1 MKDWIVKAELFWS
14 ADHIEPIHVRAN
26 TERKAEAL
34 AIKKIK
40 QLFPNIG
47 DMIQI
52 VEVKEIDE

>member
-1 MKDWIVKAELFWS
+1 MKHWRVKVECFWS